1 MTNGQSDSTPY
12 FQPEPRWPG
21 VVGVLATTGIYLCL
35 PDRLIP
41 GPDWLVLVV
50 ICFLLAATIAAHRQ
64 GSTTLNF
71 RLGVLLSA
79 VMTAGVIWSLGILI
93 GGLLTKRAAPTE
105 LLRSASTLWAS
116 NILVFASW
124 YWGLDAGGPHKRER
138 RRSHTEGAFLFPQMM
153 QGVGDQSSRRAWK
166 PGFMDYL
173 FLAFNTSTA
182 FSPADVPVP
191 SRWAKGLMM
200 VQSLISL
207 STIAILAA
215 RAINVL

>member
-1 MTNGQSDSTPY
+1 MTNVQSESAQY
-12 FQPEPRWPG
+12 FQPEPRWPA

-50 ICFLLAATIAAHRQ
+50 ICLLLAATMATHRK
-64 GSTTLNF
+64 GKAELHF
-71 RLGVLLSA
+71 RLGILLSA
-79 VMTAGVIWSLGILI
+79 VMTAGVVWSLGILI
-93 GGLLTKRAAPTE
+93 SGLLTKRASPTE
-105 LLRSASTLWAS
+105 LLRSASTLWVS
-116 NILVFASW
+116 NVLVFASW
-124 YWGLDAGGPHKRER
+124 YWRLDAGGPHKRDL
-138 RRSHTEGAFLFPQMM
+138 RRSHTDGAFLFPQMTRD
-153 QGVGDQSSRRAWK
+153 GRDQSSRRPWK

-182 FSPADVPVP
+182 FSPTDVPVL

-207 STIAILAA
+207 STVAILAA
-215 RAINVL
+215 RAINIL